1 MQKKNLKGYC
11 IRMPIDPELGITAPC
26 KLWCTLVALFKSCKE
41 QEQTLSIA
49 EIPESF
55 PSQTIVDYNSKLRHL
70 H

>member
-41 QEQTLSIA
+41 
-49 EIPESF
+49 
-55 PSQTIVDYNSKLRHL
+55 
-70 H
+70 